1 MIESYP
7 KQKSS
12 YLCTVKQNNMNMN
25 YQEKVQALRQRHEAL
40 LQRKN
45 QVVEGGNGIYEK
57 YVYPIL
63 TAEHT
68 PLEWKYDFNEKDN
81 PFLMQRIMMNAVLNA
96 GAIKLDGR
104 YLLVCRV
111 EGADRKSFFA
121 VAESPNGIDQWR
133 FWEEP
138 ITMPDT
144 EDPATNIYDMRV
156 TQHEDGWIYGVFC
169 AERHDPS
176 QPGNLSAATA
186 TAGIARTKDLKTW
199 ERLPDLKTKS
209 QQRNVVLHP
218 EFVDGKYALYTRPQD
233 GFIDTGS
240 GGGIG
245 WALVDDMTHAEVKE
259 EKIIYERKYHTITEV
274 KNGEGPHPLKTEKG
288 WLHLAHGVRGTA
300 DGLRYVLYMY
310 MTSLEDPTKVIAK
323 PGGFFL
329 VPEGNEYI
337 GDVMNVAFANGWIK
351 DEDGKVFI
359 YYASADTRMHVA
371 TSTVDRLV
379 DYCMN
384 TPEDGLTTS
393 SSVETIKKLIAKN
406 RNQK

>member
-1 MIESYP
+1 MLISL
-7 KQKSS
+7 
-12 YLCTVKQNNMNMN
+12 YLCTVKQNNINMN

-45 QVVEGGNGIYEK
+45 QVMEGGNGIYEK

-121 VAESPNGIDQWR
+121 VAESPNGIDEWR

-138 ITMPDT
+138 VTMPDT

-310 MTSLEDPTKVIAK
+310 MTSLEDPTKVIAR

-329 VPEGNEYI
+329 VPEGDEYI

-359 YYASADTRMHVA
+359 YYASADTRLHVA
-371 TSTVDRLV
+371 TSSIERLV

-393 SSVETIKKLIAKN
+393 ASVETIKKLIAKN
-406 RNQK
+406 KQ

>member
-45 QVVEGGNGIYEK
+45 QVMEGGNGIYEK

-68 PLEWKYDFNEKDN
+68 PLEWKYDFNEQDN

-186 TAGIARTKDLKTW
+186 TAGIARTKDLKAW

-393 SSVETIKKLIAKN
+393 ASVETIKKLIAKN
-406 RNQK
+406 KQQ

>member
-1 MIESYP
+1 
-7 KQKSS
+7 
-12 YLCTVKQNNMNMN
+12 MN

-45 QVVEGGNGIYEK
+45 QVMEGGNGIYEK

-68 PLEWKYDFNEKDN
+68 PLEWKYDFNEQDN

-218 EFVDGKYALYTRPQD
+218 EFVNGKYALYTRPQD

-274 KNGEGPHPLKTEKG
+274 KNGEGPHPLKTAKG

-329 VPEGNEYI
+329 VPEGDEYI

-351 DEDGKVFI
+351 DEDGRVLI
-359 YYASADTRMHVA
+359 YYASADTRLHVA
-371 TSTVDRLV
+371 TSSVDRLV

-393 SSVETIKKLIAKN
+393 ASVETIKKLIAKN

>member
-1 MIESYP
+1 
-7 KQKSS
+7 
-12 YLCTVKQNNMNMN
+12 MNMN

-45 QVVEGGNGIYEK
+45 QVMEGGNGIYEK

-68 PLEWKYDFNEKDN
+68 PLEWKYDFNEQDN

-121 VAESPNGIDQWR
+121 VAESPNGIDGWR

-169 AERHDPS
+169 AERHDPL

-186 TAGIARTKDLKTW
+186 TAGIARTKDLKSW

-371 TSTVDRLV
+371 TSSVERLV

-393 SSVETIKKLIAKN
+393 ASVETIKKLIAKN
-406 RNQK
+406 KKQ

>member
-68 PLEWKYDFNEKDN
+68 PLEWKYDFNEQDN

-186 TAGIARTKDLKTW
+186 TAGIARTKDLKIW

-351 DEDGKVFI
+351 DDDGRVLI
-359 YYASADTRMHVA
+359 YYASADTRLHVA
-371 TSTVDRLV
+371 TSSIERLV

-393 SSVETIKKLIAKN
+393 ASVETIKKLVAKN
-406 RNQK
+406 KQQ